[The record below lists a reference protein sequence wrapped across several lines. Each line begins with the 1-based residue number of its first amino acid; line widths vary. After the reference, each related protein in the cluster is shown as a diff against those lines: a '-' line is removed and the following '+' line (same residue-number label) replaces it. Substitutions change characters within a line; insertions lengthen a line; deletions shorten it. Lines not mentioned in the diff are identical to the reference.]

1 MILKKDEYG
10 RTTKEAET
18 SEEYLLL
25 EIERLKQENEEL
37 KQQIINHNNNKVLS
51 FVFMDNENVMK
62 GKYTLEMNEKGFFIE
77 KVDDK

>member
-1 MILKKDEYG
+1 MILKKDEHG
-10 RTTKEAET
+10 RTIKEAET

-25 EIERLKQENEEL
+25 EIERLKAENEDL